1 MQFSIAEPPVYA
13 VHFKCCLISAC
24 ISSPVSVLLTTISV
38 NIYLSIYLS
47 IYLFTF
53 LPKPQSVPRI
63 AKCHKNIP
71 LLAEKA
77 EGRQAA
83 AFHWQFLCTLALN
96 LKWNINKISLDQ
108 ISFESTEIILKKC
121 FSSAENSWKC
131 LLLIS
136 WTSLNF
142 LGQFLVPNQFGDNS
156 SLASLTKHVPDAQTL
171 RLYKHSI
178 FNSTAFMNVSP
189 QNITS

>member
-1 MQFSIAEPPVYA
+1 MQNCRIACVQR
-13 VHFKCCLISAC
+13 
-24 ISSPVSVLLTTISV
+24 
-38 NIYLSIYLS
+38 LSIVTLCKS
-47 IYLFTF
+47 QKLPLLNLPCKYLFIYSHSS
-53 LPKPQSVPRI
+53 PKPQSVQSI

-77 EGRQAA
+77 ERRQAA

-121 FSSAENSWKC
+121 FFSAENSWKC
-131 LLLIS
+131 LFLIS

-142 LGQFLVPNQFGDNS
+142 LGQFLVPNQSGDNS
-156 SLASLTKHVPDAQTL
+156 SLASLTKHVADA
-171 RLYKHSI
+171 
-178 FNSTAFMNVSP
+178 
-189 QNITS
+189 

>member
-1 MQFSIAEPPVYA
+1 M
-13 VHFKCCLISAC
+13 
-24 ISSPVSVLLTTISV
+24 
-38 NIYLSIYLS
+38 
-47 IYLFTF
+47 
-53 LPKPQSVPRI
+53 PRI

-77 EGRQAA
+77 ERRQAA

-131 LLLIS
+131 LFLIS

-142 LGQFLVPNQFGDNS
+142 LGQFLVPNQSGDNS
-156 SLASLTKHVPDAQTL
+156 SLASLTKHAPDAQTL

-178 FNSTAFMNVSP
+178 FKPTALWCFSIEHHITGASSISVTYLFCLCCTFSCIN
-189 QNITS
+189 NITAVGGQKIILNSL